1 MIDEV
6 RRVSTQLAREEVIA
20 EAESRHQHAVQD
32 MARAS
37 MEHVQNVSARVAS
50 DVRTETLAEA
60 ESRHHQILRET
71 VEQAN
76 RIHAQ
81 SLDDVRSQ
89 AHSRDSPVVLE
100 LQNQIAQLTRL
111 NQDLM
116 ERLQTAESGGSLRA
130 LPAEGGQV
138 GSDNGSN
145 VEMFDL
151 FGQDEPVQPPSQSN
165 ESINQVL
172 AVLQEEVQNLRD
184 EVSKKK
190 KGKGKKQSSNS
201 SSSDGSSSSES
212 DAEYANERKLM
223 RLKGYDRIKIP
234 QLPKNAA
241 EMRGWKNT
249 VISQLVACCRSTEA
263 ELLNWLSGPLEGR
276 EESTDLFPVLNRVL
290 GTKLLEASKG
300 GRFGVDFQAM
310 QERSV
315 RQGKQVQGHVLL
327 SRICKKFRLDKER
340 GMSLSQQHL
349 LALKPQGVE
358 IKDLEVF
365 RDRVEFVLSSLETSE
380 YPNEAILRSWLYE
393 SLKAVPKLALKIER
407 FREAPAGGEIRT
419 FQWLWQSMIDC
430 IDESQH
436 DHNTASILNAL
447 KSKVDAAAAG
457 VEKEKKKEKK
467 ERKDEKEKSESSH
480 QKNSVDVA
488 AASSSKAP
496 PKAKATP
503 KPKPFSSSQAEGKG
517 GGKDKKDV
525 VAGEKGSPCL
535 FYPSGTCRRDPC
547 PFVHDPSAKSKPKAK
562 PKASP
567 SVAAAFAVAAGN
579 LPSAKALVPRIFKA
593 VVSSDA
599 LLCYDGAGTEAPI
612 LGRILPDNQVPVLP
626 MQSSE
631 VPFTSFDASSGEV
644 TWLGDTGAGRN
655 IGGLGQV
662 DPNMIGQSNH
672 PVTFSTGGGRR
683 DGSDSCK
690 VVGELSGSRMLLAK
704 EQPLGIIHR

>member
-6 RRVSTQLAREEVIA
+6 RRVSTQVAREEVIA
-20 EAESRHQHAVQD
+20 EAESRHQHAAQD

-89 AHSRDSPVVLE
+89 AHSRDPPVVLE

-116 ERLQTAESGGSLRA
+116 ERLQTAESRGSLRA

-151 FGQDEPVQPPSQSN
+151 FGHEPVQPPSQSN

-201 SSSDGSSSSES
+201 SSCDGSSSSES
-212 DAEYANERKLM
+212 DPEYANERKLM

-249 VISQLVACCRSTEA
+249 VISQLVACCRSNEA

-315 RQGKQVQGHVLL
+315 RQGKQVQGHILL

-419 FQWLWQSMIDC
+419 FQWSWQSMIDC

-457 VEKEKKKEKK
+457 VEKEKT
-467 ERKDEKEKSESSH
+467 RKRSPSRPVRRKVLMSQLPRLRRPRPRQRPLRSPNHFH
-480 QKNSVDVA
+480 Q
-488 AASSSKAP
+488 
-496 PKAKATP
+496 AKLR
-503 KPKPFSSSQAEGKG
+503 EKG
-517 GGKDKKDV
+517 GARIRKTLLPVKRV
-525 VAGEKGSPCL
+525 V
-535 FYPSGTCRRDPC
+535 
-547 PFVHDPSAKSKPKAK
+547 H
-562 PKASP
+562 ASFTQ
-567 SVAAAFAVAAGN
+567 V
-579 LPSAKALVPRIFKA
+579 ALVGGIHVRSFMIQPQSLSRRPSPKL
-593 VVSSDA
+593 VQVS
-599 LLCYDGAGTEAPI
+599 
-612 LGRILPDNQVPVLP
+612 LPHL
-626 MQSSE
+626 QSLQE
-631 VPFTSFDASSGEV
+631 TCHQQK
-644 TWLGDTGAGRN
+644 L
-655 IGGLGQV
+655 
-662 DPNMIGQSNH
+662 
-672 PVTFSTGGGRR
+672 
-683 DGSDSCK
+683 
-690 VVGELSGSRMLLAK
+690 
-704 EQPLGIIHR
+704 